1 MSLYKLA
8 HVKTALLLLIAL
20 AGFSACTAARQ
31 VAGPSP
37 AQAAQAVNPNPV
49 DAEYVR
55 KRVIAWYP
63 IGHSSRDTSVRMVGR
78 NLKKTGWDGFVKQS
92 VLPVLKRYG
101 FKRVMIH
108 NPFGTLPGEA
118 MQFDQYLT
126 AKKAGLNWLTDGFVA
141 AWKPVTASGVEVIG
155 YLGNPH
161 LDPESQKLLK
171 SKGEKAV
178 FERGWKAIDPL
189 VQSGM
194 SIGYDAAVITGKNS
208 ATYHFAQMMRARG
221 LKVYVEARPRIDKPW
236 WFDYPVVARE
246 DTWQKTMP
254 TSPQAPNR
262 KFASRADL
270 KSDIVRIARVPARWK
285 REHKTS
291 EWPQIAC
298 RIIAEGDSAVIEDF
312 ILKQPGRKLSDLVNC
327 VNQYKARFK

>member
-1 MSLYKLA
+1 MPLYRLA
-8 HVKTALLLLIAL
+8 DVKIGLLLLVAL
-20 AGFSACTAARQ
+20 TGFSACTTARQAAEPSHEQAAR
-31 VAGPSP
+31 
-37 AQAAQAVNPNPV
+37 AVDTSPV
-49 DAEYVR
+49 DAEFVR
-55 KRVIAWYP
+55 NHVIAWYP
-63 IGHSSRDTSVRMVGR
+63 IGHSSRDTRRRMVGR
-78 NLKKTGWDGFVKQS
+78 NLEKTGWGGFVKQS

-101 FKRVMIH
+101 FKRVMLH
-108 NPFGTLPGEA
+108 NPFGTLTGEA

-126 AKKAGLNWLTDGFVA
+126 AKAAGLNWLTDGFVT

-155 YLGNPH
+155 YIGNPH
-161 LDPESQKLLK
+161 LDSESQNLLK

-178 FERGWKAIDPL
+178 FARGWKAIDPL
-189 VQSGM
+189 VQAGM
-194 SIGYDAAVITGKNS
+194 SIGYDAAVITDKNS
-208 ATYHFAQMMRARG
+208 ATYHFAHMMRAHG
-221 LKVYVEARPRIDKPW
+221 LKVYVEARPRANKPW

-254 TSPQAPNR
+254 ASPQAPNR

-285 REHKTS
+285 REHKPNQ
-291 EWPQIAC
+291 WPQIAC

-312 ILKQPGRKLSDLVNC
+312 ILKQPGRKLSDLVDC